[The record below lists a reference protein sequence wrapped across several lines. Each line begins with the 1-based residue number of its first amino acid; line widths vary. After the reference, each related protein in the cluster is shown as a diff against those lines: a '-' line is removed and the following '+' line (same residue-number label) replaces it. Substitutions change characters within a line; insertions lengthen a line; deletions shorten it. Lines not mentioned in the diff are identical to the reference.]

1 MAAGSP
7 AAPQG
12 NPQNP
17 GSSLSSIF
25 NFLKQMAGGSGPLQQ
40 AAGTPGGAP
49 GANQIPQP
57 QPVQQAPLMPGQPNG
72 MLESIGRA
80 LLGKVAGS
88 PGMQDTTQLKKA
100 IDDHMKVLDQQ
111 KKAAQHVR
119 KAVSGPTPSPRG
131 APQSQTDV
139 SAPFHDLFNSVMS
152 GLQS

>member
-7 AAPQG
+7 APPQG

-25 NFLKQMAGGSGPLQQ
+25 NFLKQFAGGGGAAGQ
-40 AAGTPGGAP
+40 AAGAPGGAP
-49 GANQIPQP
+49 GANQTPQP
-57 QPVQQAPLMPGQPNG
+57 QPVQNPSLMPGQPNS

-80 LLGKVAGS
+80 LLGRTAGS
-88 PGMQDTTQLKKA
+88 PGMQDTTELKKQ
-100 IDDHMKVLDQQ
+100 IDAHMKVLDEQ

-119 KAVSGPTPSPRG
+119 KAVSAAPASPRG
-131 APQSQTDV
+131 APQSQVDV
-139 SAPFHDLFNSVMS
+139 SQPFHDLFHSVMS